1 MNELQSGAGN
11 QSSGTWAKPS
21 CLDLTSS
28 SWVTSGDLPGDNGAV
43 LSNTRLSHLKLG
55 GDV

>member
-1 MNELQSGAGN
+1 MNELKSGAGN

-28 SWVTSGDLPGDNGAV
+28 SWVTSGDLPGDKGAV
-43 LSNTRLSHLKLG
+43 LSNTTLLHLKLG
-55 GDV
+55 DDV